1 MSGAVGFL
9 LGFVGFLSMAVASIL
24 TPLLSC
30 FCCSP
35 LGGMIA
41 GFAACELN
49 RGPSSQKQQTRMG
62 AYAGALYGVGGLL
75 GTYVGI
81 AVNMIY
87 AMGSGASVEIARSFG
102 LPEPTSILHYA
113 LGFILLAIIALP
125 VIIGISAGFGM
136 LGGVLWKSLRKPPQ
150 DSYASF

>member
-1 MSGAVGFL
+1 MSGLISFL
-9 LGFVGFLSMAVASIL
+9 LGFLGFLSMAVTSIL

-41 GFAACELN
+41 GFVACELD
-49 RGPSSQKQQTRMG
+49 RKSFGKKEQVTG
-62 AYAGALYGVGGLL
+62 ANAGALYGIGGLL
-75 GTYVGI
+75 GTFVGI
-81 AVNMIY
+81 LVNMIY
-87 AMGSGASVEIARSFG
+87 AMESGASVEIARSLG

-113 LGFILLAIIALP
+113 LGFILLAIIAFP
-125 VIIGISAGFGM
+125 VIIGVSAGFGA
-136 LGGVLWKSLRKPPQ
+136 LGGVLWKSLRKSTQ

>member
-1 MSGAVGFL
+1 MSGAVSVL

-41 GFAACELN
+41 GFAACELD
-49 RGPSSQKQQTRMG
+49 RKSFEKKERTG
-62 AYAGALYGVGGLL
+62 AKAGALYGIGGLL

-81 AVNMIY
+81 AINMIY
-87 AMGSGASVEIARSFG
+87 AMESGASAEIARLLG

-113 LGFILLAIIALP
+113 LGFILLASVAFP
-125 VIIGISAGFGM
+125 VIIGITAGFGA
-136 LGGVLWKSLRKPPQ
+136 LGGVLWKSLRKSTQ